1 MVVAWRS
8 EEIEMKSLTRASIL
22 AILALSLLGSSV
34 VFAGDWLGKKGVQN
48 LLTGNTVNGWYMKQ
62 GQSLAVMQKV
72 GIKIKFY
79 ADGSA
84 EQTTDRADSSK
95 GLYTEKGQWFVN
107 KKGSLCMTWEVENKK
122 KCGRIRRTSGG
133 GYELV
138 RKKQT
143 FTYEEVVPGT

>member
-1 MVVAWRS
+1 
-8 EEIEMKSLTRASIL
+8 MKRIPSVPVFVMFVL
-22 AILALSLLGSSV
+22 AFLATNNGY
-34 VFAGDWLGKKGVQN
+34 AGNWLNKKEVHQ
-48 LLTGNTVNGWYMKQ
+48 LLTGNTVNGFYMKP
-62 GQSLAVMQKV
+62 GQSLAIMQKV

-95 GLYTEKGQWFVN
+95 GLYTEKGKWFVN
-107 KKGSLCMTWEVENKK
+107 KKGALCMTWDVENKK
-122 KCGRIRRTSGG
+122 KCGRMRRAADS

-143 FTYEEVVPGT
+143 FVFEEVIPGT

>member
-1 MVVAWRS
+1 MIVQEGR
-8 EEIEMKSLTRASIL
+8 EREMKWNPRFLTFVVTMLALL
-22 AILALSLLGSSV
+22 AIGNGYAGNWLNKKEVRQLLS
-34 VFAGDWLGKKGVQN
+34 
-48 LLTGNTVNGWYMKQ
+48 GNTVNGFYMKP
-62 GQSLAVMQKV
+62 GQSLAIMQKV

-95 GLYTEKGQWFVN
+95 GLYTEKGKWFVN
-107 KKGSLCMTWEVENKK
+107 KKGALCMTWDVENKK
-122 KCGRIRRTSGG
+122 KCGRMRRAADS

-143 FTYEEVVPGT
+143 FVFEEVIPGT

>member
-1 MVVAWRS
+1 MRQIARVS
-8 EEIEMKSLTRASIL
+8 SL
-22 AILALSLLGSSV
+22 AILALLCSSI
-34 VFAGDWLGKKGVQN
+34 VFAGDWLGKKAVQN
-48 LLTGNTVNGWYMKQ
+48 LLTGNTVNGFYMKQ

-84 EQTTDRADSSK
+84 EQATDRADSSK

-107 KKGSLCMTWEVENKK
+107 KKGALCMTWEVENKK
-122 KCGRIRRTSGG
+122 KCGRIRRTSDGA
-133 GYELV
+133 YELV

>member
-1 MVVAWRS
+1 MKRIPGVLAFVV
-8 EEIEMKSLTRASIL
+8 IV
-22 AILALSLLGSSV
+22 LSL
-34 VFAGDWLGKKGVQN
+34 FAMSNGYAGNWLNKKQVHQ
-48 LLTGNTVNGWYMKQ
+48 LLSGNTVNGFYMKP
-62 GQSLAVMQKV
+62 GQSLAIMRKV

-95 GLYTEKGQWFVN
+95 GLYAEKGKWFVN
-107 KKGSLCMTWEVENKK
+107 KKGALCMTWEVENKK
-122 KCGRIRRTSGG
+122 KCGRMRRAADG

-143 FTYEEVVPGT
+143 FVYEEVIPGT